1 MVREDTGVKKEG
13 AEPPRDANTAKEEVA
28 VGDVTVNKG
37 DCASK
42 NNTTSVVL

>member
-1 MVREDTGVKKEG
+1 MKKEG
-13 AEPPRDANTAKEEVA
+13 AEPPRDANAAKEEAA
-28 VGDVTVNKG
+28 VGDVTVNKD